1 MVMIGLFNHL
11 GNGFDDKNIGV
22 WRGVGGTDK
31 WNAFGAIIM
40 ILGCL
45 FFRQPENFMALIKSI
60 QHTSRE

>member
-1 MVMIGLFNHL
+1 MIGLFNHL

-45 FFRQPENFMALIKSI
+45 FFRQPETFAKPQKI
-60 QHTSRE
+60 R